1 MFKKSFLAPEI
12 LFKNVIIKKFHAFNL
27 STIIAVFIFTAS
39 YQSALLAQTVPPLG
53 AAKSFAALAGTT
65 ITATPATVVYGNVG
79 VSPGSSVTGFP
90 PALVENGAIYTGVTS
105 LAGAAKNSALDAYN
119 NLKGQACPLGNDLTG
134 LVLGE
139 TAGAITLNP
148 GVYHFSSSAQL
159 NSTLLLNDGGDTNAI
174 FIFQIGSTLTTASSS
189 RVIMSSGGRGGN
201 VYWQIGS
208 SATIGTY
215 TQFKGNI
222 IANTSITFTTSAGT
236 TGRIFALSGAVTI
249 DACEIDALP
258 YRTWTGA
265 AGTADW
271 FTPANWLGGVP
282 DENHGTLIPAA
293 LLTGRVYPII
303 NAGVAKVEKLI
314 LKNGASVTIANSRLQ
329 IKDII
334 INNGIINAS
343 RGTIEMNGL
352 IPQTIFANTFENN
365 NVLNLVISSNVI
377 LEGQFNI
384 LNSLSFGTS
393 NNTLFTGGQLTLK
406 STAIRTAMLSDIT
419 NNGKDSGNNISGNI
433 IIERYIAAKRAWRLL
448 SAPISTTN
456 APSINQAWQE
466 GETSGDPNAGYG
478 TQITGGSTANGFD
491 QGINSNAGI
500 RYYNSTVNSLVGLPL
515 SPGTN
520 IPITSY
526 PGYFLFIRGN
536 RSTNLVNGVSAT
548 TTPTTLRIKG
558 DVNTGNFAVNINALN
573 TTLIG
578 NPYPSPI
585 DFHTITKNNVNDKF
599 YIWDPQMAGS
609 TGVGG
614 YVTMIWNSS
623 SKTYDAT
630 TSTSLVSRYI
640 PSGEA
645 FFVESLDGINPG
657 SLTFK
662 ETDKNNAGSD
672 QLFRPVYGNEKIR
685 INLFAVKADGTA
697 TFSDGVLTTYD
708 NNNANAVDKNDAK
721 KLINIGE
728 NICIGREDK
737 NLAIERRQTIDGNDT
752 TFLNVYKLKQQHYK
766 LQITTESMINSSLY
780 AVLKDNFLGATNNT
794 VLNMGGITDIVFNVT
809 ADPASYAV
817 NRFSIVFAKQLIL
830 PVTFLSVKAY
840 RVQKNISV
848 EWKTA
853 NDLNNKEY
861 EVQHSSNGINFTKAA
876 TIKSMVHNGGNAA
889 YSWLDVNAGEGIQYY
904 RIKLSSFK
912 EKDNYS
918 AIMKVDISGINA
930 EKNIVV
936 YGNSIKDN
944 NLTLQINHLEKGIYN
959 LQLYSM
965 DGQLIKSFSVNHAG
979 GSAAQTFT
987 INQYV
992 ATGKYQLQLS
1002 GKSVNLTTWLIKE

>member
-1 MFKKSFLAPEI
+1 MFKKSFLAPKV
-12 LFKNVIIKKFHAFNL
+12 LFTNINIKKIHAFNL
-27 STIIAVFIFTAS
+27 KTIIAVLIFTAP
-39 YQSALLAQTVPPLG
+39 YQSALLAQTVPSLG

-105 LAGAAKNSALDAYN
+105 IAGAAKNSALDAYN
-119 NLKGQACPLGNDLTG
+119 NLKGQACPFGNDLTG

-174 FIFQIGSTLTTASSS
+174 FIFQIGTTLTTASSS

-222 IANTSITFTTSAGT
+222 IANTSITFTTGAGT

-265 AGTADW
+265 AGTSDW

-293 LLTGRVYPII
+293 LLLDRVYPII
-303 NAGVAKVEKLI
+303 NTGVAKVEKLI

-343 RGTIEMNGL
+343 KGTIEMNGL
-352 IPQTIFANTFENN
+352 ITQTIFANTFEKNS
-365 NVLNLVISSNVI
+365 VLNLVISSNVI

-419 NNGKDSGNNISGNI
+419 NNGKDSSNNILGDI

-448 SAPISTTN
+448 SAPISAIN

-466 GETSGDPNAGYG
+466 GETSGDPNTGYG

-536 RSTNLVNGVSAT
+536 RSTNLVNGVSAA

-558 DVNTGNFAVNINALN
+558 NVNTGNFTANINALN
-573 TTLIG
+573 TTLVG
-578 NPYPSPI
+578 NPYPSPV
-585 DFHTITKNNVNDKF
+585 DFHTISKNNVNDKF
-599 YIWDPQMAGS
+599 YIWDPQMGGS
-609 TGVGG
+609 NGVGG
-614 YVTMIWNSS
+614 YVAMIWNSS
-623 SKTYDAT
+623 SQTYDAT
-630 TSTSLVSRYI
+630 TSTSLVNRYI
-640 PSGEA
+640 PGGEA

-685 INLFAVKADGTA
+685 INLFAVKADGTVS
-697 TFSDGVLTTYD
+697 FSDGVLTTYD

-752 TFLNVYKLKQQHYK
+752 SFLNVYKLKQQNYK

-780 AVLKDNFLGATNNT
+780 AVLKDNFSGASNNT
-794 VLNMGGITDIVFNVT
+794 VLNMGGITDITFNVT

-817 NRFSIVFAKQLIL
+817 NRFSIVFAKQVIL
-830 PVTFLSVKAY
+830 PVTFVSVKAY
-840 RVQKNISV
+840 RLQKNISV

-876 TIKSMVHNGGNAA
+876 TIKTLVNNGGNAA
-889 YSWLDVNAGEGIQYY
+889 YSWLDVNAVPGIHYY
-904 RIKLSSFK
+904 RIKSNSFK
-912 EKDNYS
+912 EKDHYS
-918 AIMKVDISGINA
+918 SIIKVDISGINA

-936 YGNSIKDN
+936 YDNIIKDN
-944 NLTLQINHLEKGIYN
+944 NVTLQINHLEKGIYS

-992 ATGKYQLQLS
+992 ARGKYKVQLS